1 MIPNASERNRGSL
14 GWPLAQGFV
23 AAGGNQ
29 NRQLFKG
36 TAGSAALVLLLAPAL
51 SLRAANQSEQPSPGL
66 EEKGAELSS
75 KRLELRGMENTLEL
89 SEEQRRKIQAE
100 IATIRADRAKLVAAL
115 LDATKTVSE
124 TESQISE
131 TEARLDTLTSS
142 ANAIKRS
149 LEARRAVIA
158 EILAAL
164 QRMGRRPPPALLASP
179 EDMLSAFRAS
189 MLLGSVLP
197 DMRGEMEALAADLS
211 DLVRL
216 RQSVAAERESLAASV
231 AKLNADRERASAL
244 PNQASSLKELSPRM
258 ETEIAAAKR
267 AAEAARKADE
277 SRKQAAEAAPPGT
290 KAAVSPFKDPAR
302 LAPALS
308 FADAKGLLPLPVNG
322 TLLRGFGN
330 QDRFGAA
337 EKGILI
343 AARSGAI
350 VSSPCDGWVSFA
362 GPYRSYGQL
371 LIINAGQGYYIILAG
386 MDKINVNVGQFI
398 LAGEPVAVMG
408 DGAVRTAAAIA
419 IGAAE
424 PILYVEFR
432 KDGAA
437 IDPGPWWAKPA
448 LEKVRG

>member
-149 LEARRAVIA
+149 LEARGRSSPRSSQPCNGWG
-158 EILAAL
+158 AA
-164 QRMGRRPPPALLASP
+164 RRPRSLPRPKTCFRLSELRCFSARCCPTCVARWRPLRLTSQTLSGYGSP
-179 EDMLSAFRAS
+179 SR
-189 MLLGSVLP
+189 
-197 DMRGEMEALAADLS
+197 R
-211 DLVRL
+211 
-216 RQSVAAERESLAASV
+216 
-231 AKLNADRERASAL
+231 NARAL
-244 PNQASSLKELSPRM
+244 PQAWPS
-258 ETEIAAAKR
+258 
-267 AAEAARKADE
+267 
-277 SRKQAAEAAPPGT
+277 
-290 KAAVSPFKDPAR
+290 
-302 LAPALS
+302 
-308 FADAKGLLPLPVNG
+308 
-322 TLLRGFGN
+322 
-330 QDRFGAA
+330 
-337 EKGILI
+337 
-343 AARSGAI
+343 
-350 VSSPCDGWVSFA
+350 
-362 GPYRSYGQL
+362 
-371 LIINAGQGYYIILAG
+371 
-386 MDKINVNVGQFI
+386 
-398 LAGEPVAVMG
+398 
-408 DGAVRTAAAIA
+408 
-419 IGAAE
+419 
-424 PILYVEFR
+424 
-432 KDGAA
+432 
-437 IDPGPWWAKPA
+437 
-448 LEKVRG
+448 